1 MRKPTLIL
9 LIFSTLLPASI
20 LLILTG
26 CGSDRDRSC
35 EVDPVIQTSKETSL
49 DSVNIYIENSASI
62 YGYTTTFSEY
72 INVVTDLASF
82 ANIIDKTDAIFN
94 YSLISG
100 KGSGLTEYPL
110 GNDASIL
117 SSVLSPSGLKKPTS
131 ANSDINGMFNHV
143 LKSLGENSISIL
155 ISDGIYDIGEE
166 SNPLAALETQGIGT
180 RTTFIK
186 NLQEKNT
193 ETLVIKLSSEFDG
206 QYYPGVTKSQET
218 IKQKRPYYIWI
229 FGDEFLVDKFFSDDR
244 IQALKGYQNHTAFK
258 KLGYSEVKYTPF
270 SIGNSN
276 VRKSRSCNTF
286 EVSRTVKPIEFTI
299 AADFNFIRLGEQ
311 YFNDPSNYKINLG
324 YRLEECIRKE
334 KYPDPEGKVANA
346 LKSVSFQPSHFLSIS
361 SDQPILGQVEIALIP
376 KLPSWIEESTM
387 VSDSPLNGEE
397 NRTFGLSTLMN
408 GINEA
413 YLEVSK
419 AKEIFKL
426 TINITD

>member
-1 MRKPTLIL
+1 MKDIISNL
-9 LIFSTLLPASI
+9 LVLF
-20 LLILTG
+20 LILTAI
-26 CGSDRDRSC
+26 SC
-35 EVDPVIQTSKETSL
+35 SKRIEITEESNTEDLPKISL

-62 YGYTTTFSEY
+62 YGFTTTNSEY

-82 ANIIDKTDAIFN
+82 ANIIDETDAIFN

-100 KGSGLTEYPL
+100 DNQSLTEYPL

-131 ANSDINGMFNHV
+131 GNSDINGMFNHV

-193 ETLVIKLSSEFDG
+193 ETLVVKLSSDFDG
-206 QYYPGVTKSQET
+206 QYYPGVTKSQEM

-229 FGDEFLVDKFFSDDR
+229 FGDESLVDKFFSDDR

-258 KLGYSEVKYTPF
+258 KLGLINIEYKNF
-270 SIGNSN
+270 SFGNSN
-276 VRKSRSCNTF
+276 VKITPRDPKSY
-286 EVSRTVKPIEFTI
+286 EVLKTGLPVVFSI
-299 AADFNFIRLGEQ
+299 ATNLDFLRLGEA
-311 YFNDPSNYKINLG
+311 YLNNPSNYRVNLG
-324 YRLEECIRKE
+324 YNFKECIRLDQ
-334 KYPDPEGKVANA
+334 YPDEDGKVDKA
-346 LKSVSFQPSHFLSIS
+346 LKNIPFSPTHLIFLSS
-361 SDQPILGQVEIALIP
+361 EKPILGPVEISLIP

-413 YLEVSK
+413 YLEVSNT
-419 AKEIFKL
+419 KEIFNL
-426 TINITD
+426 IINIKD